1 MQNRKRTG
9 PPGAPVFTVG
19 KASPIFRSLL
29 LTFLTPLLA
38 AAIFAGCASPSEP
51 VDRKPPTPEAVTDLA
66 VEQSGND
73 VLLTFTLP
81 KDTVDDRPLDQTPAI
96 EIYRDLRPALKPGE
110 QPAAAAN
117 STLLAT
123 IPAAMTPQYAEQGR
137 IRYADAL
144 APSDFASSSDR
155 TAVYVVRTRVSPK
168 RDSANSNPAVL
179 RVFPA
184 PEPVADLKV
193 QVTHS
198 GISLTWT
205 PPEKDLTGSRP
216 AIGGYRI
223 YRAEASPA
231 APAGAAGKTSE
242 VRMVRIAELD
252 SAAGMYLD
260 GQINFGDTYSY
271 AVRSVVEYSGKELE
285 SADSNVAVV
294 EAKDTFPPA
303 APENL
308 VLTPLPAQQGA
319 AAHLELSWQISPESD
334 LAGYN
339 VYRSE
344 QSGALGTRQ
353 NTELLLTPAFRDM
366 SAVPG
371 RQYFYRVT
379 AVDHAGN
386 ESSAST
392 AVSGEIPTSGQ
403 P

>member
-19 KASPIFRSLL
+19 TAAPILRFLL
-29 LTFLTPLLA
+29 PAILTPVLA

-51 VDRKPPTPEAVTDLA
+51 VSRKPPTPEAVTDLA

-73 VLLTFTLP
+73 VLLTFTIP
-81 KDTVDDRPLDQTPAI
+81 KDTVDQRPIDQTPAI
-96 EIYRDLRPALKPGE
+96 EIYRDFRASLKPGE

-117 STLLAT
+117 PTLLTT
-123 IPAAMTPQYAEQGR
+123 IPAAMTTQYTEQGHV
-137 IRYADAL
+137 RYADAL
-144 APSDFASSSDR
+144 APSDFAPSSDR

-168 RDSANSNPAVL
+168 RDSANSNPAAL
-179 RVFPA
+179 RIFPA
-184 PEPVADLKV
+184 PETVADLKV
-193 QVTHS
+193 QVTHA
-198 GISLTWT
+198 GIGLAWT
-205 PPEKDLTGSRP
+205 PPGKDLTGNRP
-216 AIGGYRI
+216 AIRGYRI

-231 APAGAAGKTSE
+231 GTGGKTSE
-242 VRMVRIAELD
+242 VRMVRIAEID
-252 SAAGMYLD
+252 PSAGMYLD
-260 GQINFGDTYSY
+260 AQINFGDTYSY
-271 AVRSVVEYSGKELE
+271 AVRSVVEYPGKELE
-285 SADSNVAVV
+285 SADSNLAVV

-308 VLTPLPAQQGA
+308 VLTALPPQQGA
-319 AAHLELSWQISPESD
+319 AAHVELSWQISPESD

-344 QSGALGTRQ
+344 QGGALGTRQ

-366 SAVPG
+366 NAVPG
-371 RQYFYRVT
+371 RQYFYSVT
-379 AVDHAGN
+379 AVDHTGN

-392 AVSGEIPTSGQ
+392 AVSGEVPANGQ

>member
-9 PPGAPVFTVG
+9 PPGAPVLTVG
-19 KASPIFRSLL
+19 TAAPIFRFIRPAL
-29 LTFLTPLLA
+29 LTTVLA
-38 AAIFAGCASPSEP
+38 ASIFIGCASPSEP

-81 KDTVDDRPLDQTPAI
+81 KDTVDERPLDQTPAI
-96 EIYRDLRPALKPGE
+96 EIYRDFRAPLKPGE
-110 QPAAAAN
+110 QPSAAN
-117 STLLAT
+117 PTLLTT
-123 IPAAMTPQYAEQGR
+123 IPAAMTPQYTEQGR
-137 IRYADAL
+137 VRYADAL

-168 RDSANSNPAVL
+168 RDSANSNPAAL

-205 PPEKDLTGSRP
+205 PPEKDLTGNRP
-216 AIGGYRI
+216 AIGSYRI

-231 APAGAAGKTSE
+231 APAGSGGKTTE

-252 SAAGMYLD
+252 SSAGMYLD

-271 AVRSVVEYSGKELE
+271 AVRSVVEYPGKELE

-294 EAKDTFPPA
+294 GAKDTFPPA
-303 APENL
+303 TPENL
-308 VLTPLPAQQGA
+308 VLTALPAQQGA
-319 AAHLELSWQISPESD
+319 AAHVELSWQISPESD

-344 QSGALGTRQ
+344 QSGAPGTRQ
-353 NTELLLTPAFRDM
+353 NAELLLTPAFRDM
-366 SAVPG
+366 NAVPG
-371 RQYFYRVT
+371 RQYFYSVT

-386 ESSAST
+386 ESSASM
-392 AVSGEIPTSGQ
+392 AVSGEVPANGQ